1 MNARPNVNLGD
12 IAEDIV
18 TGFKGTVVAVTNWLN
33 GCQRVTLQPN
43 ELKDG
48 KPVES
53 YTFDVEQIQV
63 ITAGKHKINKPA
75 PTGGD
80 RDDRAALRRA

>member
-53 YTFDVEQIQV
+53 YTFDVEQI
-63 ITAGKHKINKPA
+63 
-75 PTGGD
+75 
-80 RDDRAALRRA
+80 

>member
-1 MNARPNVNLGD
+1 
-12 IAEDIV
+12 
-18 TGFKGTVVAVTNWLN
+18 
-33 GCQRVTLQPN
+33 
-43 ELKDG
+43 
-48 KPVES
+48 
-53 YTFDVEQIQV
+53 V